1 MPAGQTLHAE
11 SQHAQSPSFWQLAV
25 EPARRNALLAASMG
39 WMLDSMDVML
49 YSMVIPAAE
58 KDLHMSAAIA
68 GGIMSLTLV
77 AAAVGGIFFGF
88 VADRMGRT
96 RALSMSILIYCVC
109 TGLCAFVHTVPE
121 LAICR
126 LLLGLGMGGE
136 WAAGAALVAESWPH
150 EHRAKALGIVQ
161 SSWAI
166 GYALAALVV
175 ALVMPHFG
183 WRAVFL
189 VGLLPA
195 IVTVWIRRRV
205 KEPEAWTRQALQTSQ
220 AAQTSE
226 ASQTRQHAR
235 PSAFGDLFRGSLGRS
250 MLLITTM
257 NAASLFAWWGLFSWV
272 PAFLSLPV
280 AMGGHGMD
288 IVHTARW
295 TILMQAGTFLG
306 YVSFG
311 FLADRFGRKRV
322 YITYLA
328 VAACVVP
335 IYALATSSLALLLL
349 GPVIGFWGSGYF
361 SGFSVIAS
369 EAFPTALRGR
379 AMGFSYN
386 LGRIVSAAAP
396 FTIGRL
402 SETHGMG
409 SALVITSAGF
419 VLAALTATGLREP
432 RANLLS
438 RSTGGP
444 VQPVAPRQGIKV
456 TK

>member
-1 MPAGQTLHAE
+1 MSLAETLNPE
-11 SQHAQSPSFWQLAV
+11 SRTFWQLAAQ
-25 EPARRNALLAASMG
+25 PARRNALLAASLG

-49 YSMVIPAAE
+49 YAMVIPAAQKE
-58 KDLHMSAAIA
+58 LHMSAGIA
-68 GGIMSLTLV
+68 GGIMSLTLI
-77 AAAVGGIFFGF
+77 AAAFGGVFFGF
-88 VADRMGRT
+88 VADRLGRT
-96 RALSMSILIYCVC
+96 RALSISILIYCAC
-109 TGLCAFVHTVPE
+109 TGLCAFVHTVPQ

-136 WAAGAALVAESWPH
+136 WAAGAALVAETWPD
-150 EHRAKALGIVQ
+150 EHRGKALGIVQ

-175 ALVMPHFG
+175 AVVMPHFG

-189 VGLLPA
+189 IGMAPA
-195 IVTVWIRRRV
+195 LITVWIRRKV
-205 KEPEAWTRQALQTSQ
+205 KE
-220 AAQTSE
+220 SE
-226 ASQTRQHAR
+226 VWMSEPQQSAS
-235 PSAFGDLFRGSLGRS
+235 FGQLFRGDLGRS
-250 MLLITTM
+250 TLIITLM

-280 AMGGHGMD
+280 AQGGHGLD
-288 IVHTARW
+288 VVHTARW

-306 YVSFG
+306 YTSFG
-311 FLADRFGRKRV
+311 YLADRFGRKRT

-335 IYALATSSLALLLL
+335 IYALVGNSTALLLW

-379 AMGFSYN
+379 AMGFAYN
-386 LGRIVSAAAP
+386 IGRVVSAAAP
-396 FTIGRL
+396 YTVGRL

-409 SALVITSAGF
+409 PALMVTSAGF
-419 VLAALTATGLREP
+419 VLAALTASGLRET
-432 RANLLS
+432 RWQVRL
-438 RSTGGP
+438 
-444 VQPVAPRQGIKV
+444 RQ
-456 TK
+456 